1 MKAVAFTDL
10 HLGVSAFNN
19 RMQNMLSHFLGQLL
33 NDIKPDVVIC
43 LGDVFHTKKPA
54 ADVVEFATQFFKRIA
69 DNVDNVMI
77 LPGNH
82 DEDAMNNTTATDFL
96 DDITTNIEVLHEPV
110 ETMDF
115 LFMPYFRVLTPNLRR
130 IIKTHPQVFLHQ
142 GYSEAI
148 IYGSTKYG
156 IKPDSVT
163 PEELAGKDLAVLGHI
178 HVPSYSPKNNIYV
191 LGSPYQIRYADSL
204 QERGFACWDM
214 ENPKSFK
221 IIPYKKNYYLQAINL
236 TLPASKS
243 VVDDLIKALPSPA
256 PDYYYQVNLSVEGKL
271 QSAVEEKIRACL
283 NDIFKGVLDSVSVVA
298 VVPQKDRKFYTDL
311 KLASVMHDMKAPA
324 EMLSLYMDRTQ
335 EAYYRANPQMKKAIL
350 DEFAD
355 IVTSLSEQGKD

>member
-10 HLGVSAFNN
+10 HLGVSAFNS

-33 NDIKPDVVIC
+33 NEVKPDVVIC

-54 ADVVEFATQFFKRIA
+54 ADTVEFATQFFKKIA
-69 DNVDNVMI
+69 DNVENVMI

-82 DEDAMNNTTATDFL
+82 DTDAMNNTTATDFL

-115 LFMPYFRVLTPNLRR
+115 LFMPYYRVLTPELRKMIR
-130 IIKTHPQVFLHQ
+130 IHPQVFLHQ

-156 IKPDSVT
+156 VKPDSVT
-163 PEELAGKDLAVLGHI
+163 DSELENKDLAVFGHI
-178 HVPSYSPKNNIYV
+178 HAPSYNPKKNLYV

-221 IIPYKKNYYLQAINL
+221 IVPYKKNYYLQTINIAVQ
-236 TLPASKS
+236 ASQS
-243 VVDDLIKALPSPA
+243 ILEDVIKALPSPA
-256 PDYYYQVNLSVEGKL
+256 RDYYYQINLSIEGKL
-271 QSAVEEKIRACL
+271 HPATSEKIRAYL
-283 NDIFKGVLDSVSVVA
+283 NDAFKGVLDSVSIVS
-298 VVPQKDRKFYTDL
+298 VVPQKDRKFYTGL
-311 KLASVMHDMKAPA
+311 KLASSMHELKAPS
-324 EMLSLYMDRTQ
+324 EMLSLYIDQTQ
-335 EAYYRANPQMKKAIL
+335 ETFYKTKPQMKKAII
-350 DEFAD
+350 DEFTD
-355 IVTSLSEQGKD
+355 IVTALSEQGQ